1 MQHDA
6 GYKLFFSHP
15 EMVADL
21 LRGYV
26 DEDWVAALDFS
37 SLERLPGSYVTEDLR
52 ERVDDVVWRV
62 RLGSDWVY
70 VYLLLEFQSTIDPWM
85 ALRMLVY
92 SGLLYQD
99 LIRRGMLTERK
110 ALPPLVT
117 MVLYNGSPRWSAPT
131 ELRELMQPVPGSLAR
146 YAPSIRYLLI
156 DEGRYAGHPL
166 PEARNLVSAL
176 VGLENSRNPDDLRRV
191 LGALIGWL
199 NAPSQDSLRRAFTV
213 WLHRVLLPARLPGV
227 ELGAV
232 SDLLEMDTM
241 LAERV
246 KEWTREWENKGLQKG
261 LEEGRQK
268 GLQEGRQKGLQE
280 GRQEGRQ
287 EGEALLLRRLL
298 TRRFGEL
305 PAWVNERLANA
316 SNEELEH
323 WADQMLEAATLEGVF
338 GG

>member
-6 GYKLFFSHP
+6 SYKLLFSHP

-37 SLERLPGSYVTEDLR
+37 SLERLPGSYIGDDLS
-52 ERVDDVVWRV
+52 ERADDVVWRV

-99 LIRRGMLTERK
+99 LVRQGMLTEHK
-110 ALPPLVT
+110 ALPPLVA

-131 ELRELMQPVPGSLAR
+131 ELRELMQPVPTSLAR
-146 YAPSIRYLLI
+146 YAPNMRYLLI
-156 DEGRYAGHPL
+156 DEGCFAGHPL
-166 PEARNLVSAL
+166 PEARNLVAAL
-176 VGLENSRNPDDLRRV
+176 VGLENSRDPDDLRRV

-213 WLHRVLLPARLPGV
+213 WLHRVLLPGRLPGV
-227 ELGAV
+227 ELDAV

-246 KEWTREWENKGLQKG
+246 KEWTREWKNEGL
-261 LEEGRQK
+261 R
-268 GLQEGRQKGLQE
+268 
-280 GRQEGRQ
+280 
-287 EGEALLLRRLL
+287 EGEARGLRKGETLVLRRLL
-298 TRRFGEL
+298 TRRFGDL
-305 PAWVNERLANA
+305 PDWVNKRLTEA
-316 SNEELEH
+316 SNEELEN
-323 WADQMLEAATLEGVF
+323 WTDRVLDAATLEAVF
-338 GG
+338 NA